1 MKEKTIIV
9 HRFMSE
15 EEYDLLVSGFVL
27 TNHSDHPCERTTS
40 VGFCFTPDDPS
51 VAIKWLGGLVETD
64 YCVTF
69 EVREDQLSKSVA
81 EYRDVSVPLPDMC
94 KGFIPTETKK
104 IRRVEYCTE
113 FYSIRD
119 FHIVSV
125 SDSFR
130 SVAGA
135 KRIQK
140 ILEGMGYRK
149 QLVDKSGLR

>member
-1 MKEKTIIV
+1 M

-15 EEYDLLVSGFVL
+15 MEFGALMSGETLVS
-27 TNHSDHPCERTTS
+27 HDRHPYERTTS

-69 EVREDQLSKSVA
+69 EVPEGLLRKSIG
-81 EYRDVSVPLPDMC
+81 EYRDVTVPLPDVGE
-94 KGFIPTETKK
+94 GFVPQETEMV
-104 IRRVEYCTE
+104 RRVEYCAE
-113 FYSIRD
+113 HYSIRD
-119 FHIVSV
+119 FRIVSV
-125 SDSFR
+125 SVSFR